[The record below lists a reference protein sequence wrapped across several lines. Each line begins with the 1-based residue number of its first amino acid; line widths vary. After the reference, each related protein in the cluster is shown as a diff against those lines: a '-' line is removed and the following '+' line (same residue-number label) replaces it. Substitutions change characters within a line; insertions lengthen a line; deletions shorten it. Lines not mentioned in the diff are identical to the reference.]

1 MTENM
6 TENDT
11 ILDELDTSWLT
22 EFENDDNDYHH
33 YYSEDV
39 SYINLNCVYI
49 NTNNEI
55 EKVKTEIVIFKTP
68 GILSRDEVLSIIKSN
83 TYSNK
88 DKYSLLSILK
98 FNIDVEPNNINSFL
112 KNNDKN
118 IGDHF
123 LHTIKHIDS
132 IQFNKTISMFQDMN
146 TLTII
151 FYIRTLVELLS
162 FQSQVERRCL
172 PSTRP
177 FTHNASGQPF
187 TAPTVIPLVI

>member
-22 EFENDDNDYHH
+22 EFENNDNDYHH

-151 FYIRTLVELLS
+151 FYKKNSNTNINTNINTKKIFIRS
-162 FQSQVERRCL
+162 ISNKK
-172 PSTRP
+172 STRKT
-177 FTHNASGQPF
+177 F
-187 TAPTVIPLVI
+187 